1 MVSFR
6 FLIDV
11 IIREM
16 ESAEPADLFAA
27 KTPTVIF
34 HRWLDP
40 ATLGWCNHTIFERTL
55 LPLEYQLLLST

>member
-34 HRWLDP
+34 HRWTLG
-40 ATLGWCNHTIFERTL
+40 TLGWCNHTIFERTL